1 MICIETLIRIRTQ
14 NYSVVFDCLMPHQN
28 MKFAL
33 TLLTIITSDFRFIN
47 GNNQYS
53 KENPPPCYKI
63 ISINDPISRLNGCYC
78 STVTKSTN
86 SKRPQAS
93 YPIYYKKL
101 STSQKLSNIKL
112 ISQNALNGGWMIYGF
127 KGLNT
132 QYRQQ

>member
-1 MICIETLIRIRTQ
+1 METLIRISTQ
-14 NYSVVFDCLMPHQN
+14 NNSVVFDCLMPHQN

-33 TLLTIITSDFRFIN
+33 TFLTIITSEFRFIN
-47 GNNQYS
+47 CNNQYS

-78 STVTKSTN
+78 STGTKSTN
-86 SKRPQAS
+86 SRRPGES

-101 STSQKLSNIKL
+101 SSNQTSSSIKL
-112 ISQNALNGGWMIYGF
+112 ISQNALYGGWMIYGF
-127 KGLNT
+127 EGLIT